1 MFCCR
6 SKGAK
11 KRVELNQLTQKEQV
25 MLREAVNCTKFTAAQ
40 IVDLYADYCNLSEN
54 EGHMEG
60 ISKEMFVEKT
70 RILNNEWSTRL
81 AEKIYDSI
89 DKDDDKCVNFVE
101 FAQYMNWIHNGTQK
115 EKLLF
120 SFKVI
125 DKGRKNYLTR
135 EDLREIFDIL
145 LNIQAVLTGEKGP
158 SEKEVSS
165 LLDYIIQ
172 NFDIN
177 KNNRIEWEEFNE
189 TSTKR
194 KELSDLFQILSGSS
208 LRARLL
214 GKYHEKDVE
223 EIVSNVT
230 IVQRE
235 YNQLL
240 AMMEHLDPRAPRSDP
255 LDPQK

>member
-1 MFCCR
+1 MWCCK
-6 SKGAK
+6 SKSSK
-11 KRVELNQLTQKEQV
+11 KRVEINELTQQEQV
-25 MLREAVNCTKFTAAQ
+25 MLREAVSCTKFTAAQ
-40 IVDLYADYCNLSEN
+40 IVDLYADYCSLAEN
-54 EGHMEG
+54 EHAMVG

-89 DKDDDKCVNFVE
+89 DKNDDNCVNFVE
-101 FAQYMNWIHNGTQK
+101 FAQYMNWIHNGTHK

-125 DKGRKNYLTR
+125 DKGKKQFLTR
-135 EDLREIFDIL
+135 EDLHEIFDIL

-158 SEKEVSS
+158 SAKEVNS

-208 LRARLL
+208 LRAKLL

-223 EIVSNVT
+223 EIVSNIT

-240 AMMEHLDPRAPRSDP
+240 AMMEHMDPKAGRNDSQDS
-255 LDPQK
+255 LQ